1 MQQKF
6 RSLVFEAKT
15 QIMEWNDENFSDLFS
30 RNDDNDTSRK
40 IRAYLNQRRHRQPL
54 HVLIDAVISITAQG
68 WAREPQALRV

>member
-54 HVLIDAVISITAQG
+54 LVLIDAVINITA
-68 WAREPQALRV
+68 